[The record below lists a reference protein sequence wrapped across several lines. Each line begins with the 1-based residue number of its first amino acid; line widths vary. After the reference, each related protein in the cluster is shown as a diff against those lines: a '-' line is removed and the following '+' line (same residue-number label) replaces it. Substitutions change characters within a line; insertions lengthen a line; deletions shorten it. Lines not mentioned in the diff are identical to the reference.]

1 MIALCAGNRRGVENL
16 CVSVGSY
23 PNNSDVDVKQKVRNG
38 YPLPV
43 YAVVSRLTARV
54 LYIAA

>member
-1 MIALCAGNRRGVENL
+1 VIALCAGNRRGVENL

-43 YAVVSRLTARV
+43 YAVVSRLTA
-54 LYIAA
+54 